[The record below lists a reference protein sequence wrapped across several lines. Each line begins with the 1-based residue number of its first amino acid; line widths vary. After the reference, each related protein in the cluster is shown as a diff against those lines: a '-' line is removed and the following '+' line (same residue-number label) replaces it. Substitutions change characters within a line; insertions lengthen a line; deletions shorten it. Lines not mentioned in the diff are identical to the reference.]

1 MDTKAIV
8 MKQNQDINDKKF
20 KNPIA
25 KLLQCKIFQGRKSKT
40 KRNTRVK
47 KKLKKESLAAIIQQI
62 GKYSGARLVKMEY
75 GKCPYCEMYASMVS
89 YRKGYYTCINCR
101 ELVKQHIN
109 GSIQYV
115 PINNHGEKI

>member
-1 MDTKAIV
+1 MIKKLETLLRNYFSAKYFKAA
-8 MKQNQDINDKKF
+8 N
-20 KNPIA
+20 
-25 KLLQCKIFQGRKSKT
+25 SKT

-47 KKLKKESLAAIIQQI
+47 KKPKKEDLASIIQKISKLQ
-62 GKYSGARLVKMEY
+62 GTRLAKMDY
-75 GKCPYCEMYASMVS
+75 GKCPYCDMYASMVS

-115 PINNHGEKI
+115 PVNDHSKKF

>member
-1 MDTKAIV
+1 MVKNLKILLRNYLSA
-8 MKQNQDINDKKF
+8 KF
-20 KNPIA
+20 FKDA
-25 KLLQCKIFQGRKSKT
+25 KSKT
-40 KRNTRVK
+40 KRNTPVK
-47 KKLKKESLAAIIQQI
+47 KKLKKESLASIIKQI
-62 GKYSGARLVKMEY
+62 GKYSGARLIKMEY
-75 GKCPYCEMYASMVS
+75 GKCPYCELYASMVS

>member
-1 MDTKAIV
+1 MIRKLKTLLRNYFSAKS
-8 MKQNQDINDKKF
+8 F
-20 KNPIA
+20 KDAN
-25 KLLQCKIFQGRKSKT
+25 SKT

-47 KKLKKESLAAIIQQI
+47 KKLDKENLASIIQQI

-89 YRKGYYTCINCR
+89 YRKGFYTCINCR

-115 PINNHGEKI
+115 PINNHNEKFK